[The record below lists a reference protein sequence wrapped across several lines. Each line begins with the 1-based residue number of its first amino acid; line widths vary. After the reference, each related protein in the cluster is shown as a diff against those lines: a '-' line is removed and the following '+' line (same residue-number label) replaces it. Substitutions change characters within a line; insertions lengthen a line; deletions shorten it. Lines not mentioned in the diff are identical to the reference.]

1 MSECDNRS
9 QIPAKLLACAK
20 TEFFAHGYASANV
33 GNIATACGM
42 SKKTIYKYVASKE
55 ELFFVVVAEALSH
68 PRASL
73 DKISPH
79 QEHVVRLEA
88 YLEAFSTLALSI
100 DGVTSYRLIM
110 SEGIRFPTLARTY
123 VNTVR
128 DLGIRPL
135 VDELVL
141 YCESRQIKLENPMNA
156 AEMLISMVIAEPLR
170 DATLGLIPLP
180 DKSEIRQRVV
190 ESMKIFLHGI

>member
-1 MSECDNRS
+1 
-9 QIPAKLLACAK
+9 
-20 TEFFAHGYASANV
+20 
-33 GNIATACGM
+33 
-42 SKKTIYKYVASKE
+42 
-55 ELFFVVVAEALSH
+55 LFFVVVAEALSH

-128 DLGIRPL
+128 DLGSGRWWTNLFSI
-135 VDELVL
+135 VKADK
-141 YCESRQIKLENPMNA
+141 SLENPMNA

-170 DATLGLIPLP
+170 DATLG
-180 DKSEIRQRVV
+180 
-190 ESMKIFLHGI
+190 